1 MEEPDFWED
10 TEGSQKVMKEL
21 KMLKDTLKTAE
32 ELNQQYED
40 TGVLLEMAE
49 EEQDEILEFFT
60 QNKMLILLDIVKGR
74 GKFAAEW
81 ILVAQKYEN
90 IFRWTLKP
98 INVAIN
104 HYSEGEVLIT
114 SRGSLKLGRVTMQ
127 RKGGDAGRDTAN
139 MLQFKVDP
147 TELFNIN

>member
-49 EEQDEILEFFT
+49 EEQMKVLSERSVTESKGWMSTWRRYGSARSSGESMI
-60 QNKMLILLDIVKGR
+60 IVMR
-74 GKFAAEW
+74 
-81 ILVAQKYEN
+81 
-90 IFRWTLKP
+90 
-98 INVAIN
+98 
-104 HYSEGEVLIT
+104 S
-114 SRGSLKLGRVTMQ
+114 
-127 RKGGDAGRDTAN
+127 
-139 MLQFKVDP
+139 
-147 TELFNIN
+147 

>member
-49 EEQDEILEFFT
+49 EEQDESLIGEIRDGVKRLDEHLEEVRIST
-60 QNKMLILLDIVKGR
+60 LLGGEYDLSLIHI
-74 GKFAAEW
+74 
-81 ILVAQKYEN
+81 
-90 IFRWTLKP
+90 
-98 INVAIN
+98 
-104 HYSEGEVLIT
+104 
-114 SRGSLKLGRVTMQ
+114 
-127 RKGGDAGRDTAN
+127 
-139 MLQFKVDP
+139 
-147 TELFNIN
+147 

>member
-1 MEEPDFWED
+1 MQQNGFWLH
-10 TEGSQKVMKEL
+10 KNMK
-21 KMLKDTLKTAE
+21 
-32 ELNQQYED
+32 
-40 TGVLLEMAE
+40 
-49 EEQDEILEFFT
+49 
-60 QNKMLILLDIVKGR
+60 
-74 GKFAAEW
+74 
-81 ILVAQKYEN
+81 N